1 MSTSEKVHAP
11 ELQEQDT
18 VPQHPATDILNADA
32 LQPRAETAR
41 VESWTP
47 DSADAGLASASAS
60 ASAGAT
66 VEGAAAAVPDA
77 GGTST
82 GAAADSAGGGA
93 TGPASEDAVIE
104 AIATVHDPEIPVN
117 IYELGL
123 IYAIDLYDDGRV
135 KIEMTLTAPNC
146 PSAQELPVQVKEAVE
161 KVSGVASA
169 QVEVVWDPPWDMSR
183 MSDEARLA
191 LNMF

>member
-1 MSTSEKVHAP
+1 MSTSEKLHAP
-11 ELQEQDT
+11 DVLETNHAVDSVSPEVLDEDR
-18 VPQHPATDILNADA
+18 
-32 LQPRAETAR
+32 QPDETEKPR

-47 DSADAGLASASAS
+47 DGVSPEAASFP
-60 ASAGAT
+60 
-66 VEGAAAAVPDA
+66 EGA
-77 GGTST
+77 
-82 GAAADSAGGGA
+82 
-93 TGPASEDAVIE
+93 ASEDAVIE

-161 KVSGVASA
+161 KVPGVTSA
-169 QVEVVWDPPWDMSR
+169 DVEVVWDPPWDMSR